1 MKTKTSLRYNLDP
14 QMKIYDGIGEAWK
27 PYIMYISKPNFRS
40 DVVNLDQFGL
50 RFNSLDNEKKIE
62 IEKNNSIF
70 NEKIVSKNQK
80 TATLVGNSIAFGV
93 GATSDSSTVSSKLGE
108 LSNFHFFNLGGR
120 AFSGFQEIILFQ
132 SFINYL
138 KGIKKIVIFSGLN
151 DLFLI
156 NRLSSYDSILGPF
169 YYNNE
174 FVKGMSFAK
183 NSWKR
188 NVASFFLDPFI
199 KNNIDWNLIT
209 KKELIENI
217 FKNKVSNNNHIDK
230 KIIIQN
236 LVEKNIRCWSNIQKG
251 METSIIYVLQP
262 MAHWCNKKLS
272 DEEKKMFDEL
282 DFSNKDAK
290 TIKSLDQTQYK
301 FYKNCIAEQCNKF
314 NIEFID
320 ATGFITD
327 KNCHNEW
334 LFNDRVHLTDIG
346 YNYIA
351 ELILSKL

>member
-1 MKTKTSLRYNLDP
+1 MKTKTSLRYNLAP

-93 GATSDSSTVSSKLGE
+93 GATSDSSTVSSKLSE

-169 YYNNE
+169 
-174 FVKGMSFAK
+174 
-183 NSWKR
+183 
-188 NVASFFLDPFI
+188 
-199 KNNIDWNLIT
+199 
-209 KKELIENI
+209 
-217 FKNKVSNNNHIDK
+217 
-230 KIIIQN
+230 
-236 LVEKNIRCWSNIQKG
+236 
-251 METSIIYVLQP
+251 
-262 MAHWCNKKLS
+262 
-272 DEEKKMFDEL
+272 
-282 DFSNKDAK
+282 
-290 TIKSLDQTQYK
+290 
-301 FYKNCIAEQCNKF
+301 
-314 NIEFID
+314 
-320 ATGFITD
+320 
-327 KNCHNEW
+327 
-334 LFNDRVHLTDIG
+334 
-346 YNYIA
+346 
-351 ELILSKL
+351 